1 MLGCVGLRCVCAS
14 AYACAVVCGMSD
26 VACHFVKAG
35 RRRHVIWCW
44 KGVGEQKK
52 KYKIKKKKC
61 LRKEASASADAL
73 LFFFYIFFFVSYFSA
88 FQNEQQTK
96 KKNAA
101 RDTKLL
107 LALSLCMCSPVFS
120 STQEHI
126 TSFLYYGL

>member
-73 LFFFYIFFFVSYFSA
+73 LFFFYIFFFVSYF
-88 FQNEQQTK
+88 F
-96 KKNAA
+96 
-101 RDTKLL
+101 R
-107 LALSLCMCSPVFS
+107 LSK
-120 STQEHI
+120 
-126 TSFLYYGL
+126 